1 MRRCGDLLVVGAFFE
16 SWVARSKGTMD
27 TREITIRVD
36 AEAAK
41 IYAAASAE
49 KREKIDLL
57 LSLRLSQVAGPSD
70 SLEQVMREI
79 SEAAR
84 RRGLVGRLEH

>member
-1 MRRCGDLLVVGAFFE
+1 
-16 SWVARSKGTMD
+16 MD

-41 IYAAASAE
+41 AYAAASTE
-49 KREKIDLL
+49 EREKIDLL
-57 LSLRLSQVAGPSD
+57 LSLRLSQVTGPSA

-79 SEAAR
+79 SESAR
-84 RRGLVGRLEH
+84 ARGLTEDRLNEMLREE

>member
-1 MRRCGDLLVVGAFFE
+1 
-16 SWVARSKGTMD
+16 MD

-41 IYAAASAE
+41 AYAAASSE
-49 KREKIDLL
+49 EREKIDLL
-57 LSLRLSQVAGPSD
+57 LSLRLSQVTGPSA

-84 RRGLVGRLEH
+84 ERGLTEERLSEMLREE

>member
-1 MRRCGDLLVVGAFFE
+1 MN
-16 SWVARSKGTMD
+16 

-41 IYAAASAE
+41 VYAAASSE
-49 KREKIDLL
+49 EREKIDLL
-57 LSLRLSQVAGPSD
+57 LSLRLSQVTGPSA

-84 RRGLVGRLEH
+84 ERGLTEERLSEMLREE

>member
-1 MRRCGDLLVVGAFFE
+1 
-16 SWVARSKGTMD
+16 MD

-41 IYAAASAE
+41 AYAAASSE
-49 KREKIDLL
+49 ERKKIDLL
-57 LSLRLSQVAGPSD
+57 LSLRLSQVTGPSA

-84 RRGLVGRLEH
+84 GRGLTEERLSEMLREE

>member
-1 MRRCGDLLVVGAFFE
+1 
-16 SWVARSKGTMD
+16 MD

-41 IYAAASAE
+41 AYAAASSE
-49 KREKIDLL
+49 EREKIDLL
-57 LSLRLSQVAGPSD
+57 LSLRLSQVTGPSD
-70 SLEQVMREI
+70 SLEQIMRET

-84 RRGLVGRLEH
+84 KRGLTEERLSEMLREE

>member
-1 MRRCGDLLVVGAFFE
+1 
-16 SWVARSKGTMD
+16 MD

-41 IYAAASAE
+41 AYAAASSE
-49 KREKIDLL
+49 EREKIDFL
-57 LSLRLSQVAGPSD
+57 LSLRLSQVTSPSA
-70 SLEQVMREI
+70 SLEQVMREV

-84 RRGLVGRLEH
+84 ARGLTEERLSEILREE

>member
-1 MRRCGDLLVVGAFFE
+1 
-16 SWVARSKGTMD
+16 MD

-41 IYAAASAE
+41 AYAAASSE
-49 KREKIDLL
+49 EREKIDLL
-57 LSLRLSQVAGPSD
+57 LSLRLSQVTGPSA

-79 SEAAR
+79 SEVAR
-84 RRGLVGRLEH
+84 GRGLTEERLSKMLREE

>member
-1 MRRCGDLLVVGAFFE
+1 
-16 SWVARSKGTMD
+16 MD

-41 IYAAASAE
+41 AYAAASLAE
-49 KREKIDLL
+49 REKIDLL
-57 LSLRLSQVAGPSD
+57 LSLRLSQVTGPSA
-70 SLEQVMREI
+70 SLEQVMRET

-84 RRGLVGRLEH
+84 GRGLTEERLSEMLLEE